1 MSLASNLGSLSQM
14 FCRGQPANHVPF
26 LRLGLT
32 PDSLVKV
39 NGCRSHAAERGVYPK
54 NARGA
59 VHLFSLSYP
68 TALRKRYTYFLSLI
82 LPFYESHAGDPFD
95 FDTRRDKPSSAIVH
109 LKFDVMRGGPPAMS
123 ILQEET
129 PPPPPFLSFL
139 MPEGGIRPALPLT
152 MISTP

>member
-1 MSLASNLGSLSQM
+1 MSLASNLGSSSQT
-14 FCRGQPANHVPF
+14 FCGGHPANRVPF

-39 NGCRSHAAERGVYPK
+39 NGCRFHAAERPK

-59 VHLFSLSYP
+59 VRLFSLSYP
-68 TALRKRYTYFLSLI
+68 TALRKRYAYFLSLI

-109 LKFDVMRGGPPAMS
+109 LKFDVMRGGPPAIS

-129 PPPPPFLSFL
+129 PPPPPFLSFS